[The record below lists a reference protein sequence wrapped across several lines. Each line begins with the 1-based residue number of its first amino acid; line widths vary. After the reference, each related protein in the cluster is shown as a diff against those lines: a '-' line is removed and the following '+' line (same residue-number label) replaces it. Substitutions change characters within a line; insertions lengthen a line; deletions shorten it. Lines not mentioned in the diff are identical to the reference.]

1 MQTNPLRP
9 ASLAGLADGQICYVN
24 TIELTGLFRRRVFDL
39 GIVPGTRVECVLRS
53 PSGNPIAYCVR
64 GAVIALRSEDA
75 ARIKV
80 KMA

>member
-1 MQTNPLRP
+1 MDRKVTHPS
-9 ASLAGLADGQICYVN
+9 SLAGLADGQCCYVH

-39 GIVPGTRVECVLRS
+39 GLVPGTKVECVLRS

-80 KMA
+80 KLA